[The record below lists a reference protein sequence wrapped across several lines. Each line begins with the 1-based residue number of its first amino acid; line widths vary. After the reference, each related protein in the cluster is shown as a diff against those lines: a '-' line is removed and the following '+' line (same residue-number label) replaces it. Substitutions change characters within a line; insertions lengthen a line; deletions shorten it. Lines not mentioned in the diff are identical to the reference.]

1 MGLEKNWLL
10 VLKILI
16 SAVIQE
22 CLYKSHTRVSPYH
35 IETSPLI
42 CRASQWTS
50 FYMIGGPL
58 SWKSFKCCSLYL
70 RKILQI
76 HTKLAYT
83 LKETGVRMQLKKLN
97 YYYFQNPSY
106 KKKQQFNW
114 LIKFNTIVKIEKLQT
129 FSRSTTMIFI

>member
-22 CLYKSHTRVSPYH
+22 CLYKSHTRVRSLSYRN
-35 IETSPLI
+35 I
-42 CRASQWTS
+42 
-50 FYMIGGPL
+50 YMIGEPL

-70 RKILQI
+70 RKIVEI